1 MNNFMHYDRT
11 VLVTLERSKSVPLK
25 HFQNI
30 NGSSFPVTLSDDPSC
45 PIIEFIDS
53 V

>member
-11 VLVTLERSKSVPLK
+11 VLVTPNSKSVPLK

-30 NGSSFPVTLSDDPSC
+30 NGSSFPFTLSDDPSC